1 MVFVR
6 FLNADLAWS
15 TPPEIFA
22 SSNLVE
28 RGFCR
33 RCGTPLSYREIE
45 GANISVT
52 LGSLDDPDA
61 VSPPEV
67 SFSTAR
73 RAGWLD
79 RLATL
84 PTQEADLT
92 TDSAFVS
99 HQGGSD

>member
-45 GANISVT
+45 RANISVT

-67 SFSTAR
+67 SFPR
-73 RAGWLD
+73 RAGPD
-79 RLATL
+79 GSTASPHFRRRR
-84 PTQEADLT
+84 PT
-92 TDSAFVS
+92 
-99 HQGGSD
+99 